1 MNRILLYLKKYFNK
15 SLILIILFFCS
26 CAYFNT
32 FYNSE
37 YSYKKAIRIIEE
49 SPITENEEIPNQAQ
63 TLLGNAIDNG
73 KIVIEKFPDSKY
85 VDDAIF
91 IIAKSAFLRNE
102 LSMAERYFKQLNSDF
117 PQSKYFDESFI
128 WLAYT
133 HYKRG
138 MLDSAKYQINNILK
152 NKPNK
157 KSHLYLIYNILGEI
171 ALDIDSINICY
182 QNYELAAKYANTSS
196 KKTATYSKLIKISE
210 DYNDFNRTVNYL
222 DKLGKVAPNEI
233 RIDAKLKW
241 ITYQRELGNYNL
253 IISEIETL
261 LGLSEFEQEYLKL
274 SLEMGKVY
282 LDIKEFEIAKDIFL
296 NLVDQ
301 YTKKDETAEAYYYLG
316 NIAMMQDF
324 NLDMAKEYF
333 KNSKEEKSRSKYGK
347 KSVSLNDKIE
357 NYEVLVINYNNS
369 IKLVESEINKE
380 ILDDEEVDI
389 DKTNYYDIEEE
400 RDKIELSHDI
410 DSDRPDSLLFL
421 IGEMLLYDF
430 NRFELAMEKFIEL
443 TESFEQSP
451 FSKQSLY
458 ILSHYK
464 PNDGWLNL
472 FDEKYPH
479 SSYNNNQNMEFNL
492 KLSDS
497 LKMKRDNAWELMDR
511 SYTDSKVHFYDIY
524 NQYADTLSLYIAAFI
539 DDYYLHD
546 IESAIENYLEFNS
559 KFPDHHLYN
568 ESNKRLDLIRSNL
581 EIEQNIAQ
589 QGIDYKSAILL
600 LHNKF
605 DVDSILTIIENI
617 SRGEESRFRSAS
629 LKLKKTIRQYTDLQD
644 ILVNDN
650 TKDSL
655 EVDLLSLDNKEQMRL
670 DSIYYLIAN
679 LFEFDFGL
687 IDSSLKYHAQVVNN
701 FEESNFKIRS
711 LINLKNKDSNGAWD
725 SYINIYPD
733 SLIIPDSNNY
743 QISYLQEVF
752 DKDFFD
758 QQNNIIQ
765 NCSSYILLFPELS
778 SGNIAQEDSININ
791 LSSPTITDSLD
802 QK

>member
-1 MNRILLYLKKYFNK
+1 MNRILLYFKKYFNK
-15 SLILIILFFCS
+15 SLIFIILFFYS

-37 YSYKKAIRIIEE
+37 DYYKKAIRIIEE

-63 TLLGNAIDNG
+63 TLLGSAIDNG
-73 KIVIEKFPDSKY
+73 KIVIENFPDSKY

-91 IIAKSAFLRNE
+91 IIARSAFLRNE
-102 LSMAERYFKQLNSDF
+102 LSMAERYFKQLSSDF

-138 MLDSAKYQINNILK
+138 MLDSAKYQINSILK
-152 NKPNK
+152 NKPK
-157 KSHLYLIYNILGEI
+157 KKKHLYLIYNILGEI
-171 ALDIDSINICY
+171 ALDIDSIDVCY
-182 QNYELAAKYANTSS
+182 QNYELAAKYATTAS
-196 KKTATYSKLIKISE
+196 KKTATYSRLIKISE
-210 DYNDFNRTVNYL
+210 DYNDFNRIVDYL

-241 ITYQRELGNYNL
+241 ITYQRKLGNYNK

-301 YTKKDETAEAYYYLG
+301 YAKKDETAEAYYYLG
-316 NIAMMQDF
+316 NIAMMEDF

-347 KSVSLNDKIE
+347 KSVLLNDIIE
-357 NYEVLVINYNNS
+357 HYEVLVLNYNNS

-380 ILDDEEVDI
+380 ILDNDEVDI
-389 DKTNYYDIEEE
+389 DKTNYYDIEE
-400 RDKIELSHDI
+400 RDKIDLSYDI
-410 DSDRPDSLLFL
+410 NSDRPDSLLFL

-443 TESFEQSP
+443 TESFEQSS

-479 SSYNNNQNMEFNL
+479 FSYNKNQNL
-492 KLSDS
+492 KFIPQPSDS
-497 LKMKRDNAWELMDR
+497 LQIKRDNAWDLMDK
-511 SYTDSKVHFYDIY
+511 SYTESKVQFYDIY
-524 NQYADTLSLYIAAFI
+524 IQFDDTLSLYISAFI
-539 DDYYLHD
+539 DDYYLND
-546 IESAIENYLEFNS
+546 IESAIENYLEFNA
-559 KFPDHHLYN
+559 KFPDHYLYN
-568 ESNKRLDLIRSNL
+568 ESTKRLDLIKSNL
-581 EIEQNIAQ
+581 EIEKNIAQ

-605 DVDSILTIIENI
+605 DVDSSLAIIDNI
-617 SRGEESRFRSAS
+617 SKGEDSRFRSAS
-629 LKLKKTIRQYTDLQD
+629 LQLKKTIRQYTDLQN
-644 ILVNDN
+644 IIENDN

-655 EVDLLSLDNKEQMRL
+655 EVDLLSSDAKEQMRL

-687 IDSSLKYHAQVVNN
+687 IDSSLKYHAQLVND
-701 FEESNFKIRS
+701 FEESKFKIKS
-711 LINLKNKDSNGAWD
+711 LINLKNKDPNGFWD

-743 QISYLQEVF
+743 QISYIKEVF
-752 DKDFFD
+752 DKNFFD
-758 QQNNIIQ
+758 KQNNIIQ
-765 NCSSYILLFPELS
+765 NCSSYILLFSELN
-778 SGNIAQEDSININ
+778 SGIIAQEDSININ
-791 LSSPTITDSLD
+791 LSLPTITDSLD